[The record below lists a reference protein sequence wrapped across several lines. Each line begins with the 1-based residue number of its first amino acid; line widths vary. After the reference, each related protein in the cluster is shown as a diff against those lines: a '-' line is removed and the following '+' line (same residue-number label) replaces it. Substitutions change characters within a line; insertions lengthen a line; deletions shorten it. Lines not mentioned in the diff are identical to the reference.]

1 MGSFEIV
8 QKFVTDMRKALV
20 RLALAEGLCV
30 LATGVLLLLA
40 GAMLLAN
47 HIEQPHL
54 LRAAVWVSLLVVA
67 ATAAVAIGQP
77 LVWTRS
83 TRKIALYVE
92 SRLPNLH
99 SAIVSTV
106 EFGGLTGSKPDLV
119 GLSMPLVQQT
129 AQTAANHLRDLAP
142 DKLTDKARLDSLK
155 RLVLAVS
162 VTTMLA
168 VFWSPETFRA
178 GAVAL
183 MSDPIS
189 TTVEDTTTGQI
200 VDVAVRDIRIRYE
213 FPAYMGLPARD
224 VLGAAGDLTAYPG
237 TEIRIEGKTITPV
250 KTGELVFF
258 AAANAETP
266 VRVPL
271 TVGSESTVSG
281 RFIATVSG
289 TYSFEFTTPD
299 GEHLSERAR
308 RAVDLEPDLAPELV
322 LLIPQAD
329 LEVNLNDSVP
339 VVFRA
344 TDDFGLG
351 TIELVHQVRNK
362 GEPVRQRVQTLEAE
376 KQFQG
381 DTQLELASLDL
392 KPGDTVDVWV
402 EAQDLNTVS
411 GPTRGQSEVRSIK
424 IWSPAE
430 KHEEIVD
437 SLAQIV
443 ELMLTLLADRSEGL
457 LAEGRFEHYPA
468 ILDSVGVYNAQ
479 SQVLVKA
486 LDAVLEAVTLDPLMP
501 EDVHGQIM
509 VIRTRHD
516 EIQRAEAHTLTKA
529 IQVAQMDTRKTERIS
544 LFSGHNNDVIGALEK
559 DIIALEKLVDKLREQ
574 KLMEQTRDLL
584 SQQNELMDLLAAMKD
599 GASAEDQERAQKQVD
614 QLQQQ
619 LENMMQQVAKSAKNL
634 PYENFNAGALDPE
647 GTQKNV
653 MDFQK
658 MLDEIRKKIQEG
670 DMEGAMKLAEEMQ
683 KQMAEMMAQM
693 EQGFEGMPM
702 AGGGGPSP
710 MMQEMQGDLA
720 NLEREQAK
728 LVEET
733 DPVAEAQRKA
743 MEEKRKE
750 QLDAILEEQKQKAQ
764 ALREELDQINPKNV
778 SESSRNKLADLK
790 NNAAELKDTLEQKE
804 VAQAQKTAEKLAQ
817 DAAKLKD
824 EMKAEAE
831 KQKSKQQKKSIEKSS
846 GQCENAGNT
855 ASDIAKALDELTADP
870 SDPNN
875 AEHQKKLKEL
885 AERQRGTKEKLKEF
899 GQKMAENSEGM
910 PGLKEMFDEMLEG
923 AEQSME
929 QAQSKLE
936 QGKGQQASLHEED
949 ALDQLGQAKK
959 RMQQMMQSRPGQ
971 SGVGAGLSN
980 ENTEIPKAED
990 YAPPAAF
997 REAVLRAEKQPSP
1010 KKYEE
1015 LNKEYYK
1022 SLFR

>member
-8 QKFVTDMRKALV
+8 QKFVAETRKSLL
-20 RLALAEGLCV
+20 RLALVEGLCV
-30 LATGVLLLLA
+30 LTTGLLLVLF
-40 GAMLLAN
+40 GALLLAN
-47 HIEQPHL
+47 HIEQPAL
-54 LRAAVWVSLLVVA
+54 LRNVVSISLLVVL
-67 ATAAVAIGQP
+67 ATSAWAVWQP
-77 LVWTRS
+77 LMWTRS
-83 TRKIALYVE
+83 VRSVALYVE

-106 EFGGLTGSKPDLV
+106 EFGGFSGTKPDMS
-119 GLSMPLVQQT
+119 GLSVPLVDQT
-129 AQTAANHLRDLAP
+129 AHAAAMRLRELSP
-142 DKLTDKARLDSLK
+142 DTLTDKTRFESLK

-162 VTTMLA
+162 LTVLA
-168 VFWSPETFRA
+168 AVVWTPDSFRA

-183 MSDPIS
+183 MSDPVRS
-189 TTVEDTTTGQI
+189 APSDTHRGQV
-200 VDVAVRDIRIRYE
+200 VDVAVRDIRVRYE
-213 FPAYMGLPARD
+213 YPAYMKQPARD
-224 VLGAAGDLTAYPG
+224 ILGAAGDLTAFPG
-237 TEIRIEGKTITPV
+237 TEIRLEGKTIVPV
-250 KTGELVFF
+250 KAGELVFVP
-258 AAANAETP
+258 AVNGDNPT
-266 VRVPL
+266 RVPL
-271 TVGSESTVSG
+271 NVVGGDAVSG
-281 RFIATVSG
+281 RWIATVSG
-289 TYSFEFTTPD
+289 TYSFEFTTVD
-299 GEHLSERAR
+299 GQSLTERAR
-308 RAVDLEPDLAPELV
+308 RSVDLEPDLAPEVV

-344 TDDFGLG
+344 IDDFGLG
-351 TIELVHQVRNK
+351 ELDLVYQVRS
-362 GEPVRQRVQTLEAE
+362 GGDPARRRLQTLDGER
-376 KQFQG
+376 QFQG
-381 DTQLELASLDL
+381 DAQLELASLDL
-392 KPGDTVDVWV
+392 KPGDVVDLWV
-402 EAQDLNTVS
+402 EAKDLNTVG
-411 GPTRGQSEVRSIK
+411 GPTAGQSETRSIK

-443 ELMLTLLADRSEGL
+443 ELMLTLLADRLESLIGERQT
-457 LAEGRFEHYPA
+457 ANYSA
-468 ILDSVGVYNAQ
+468 VLDSVGLLNAQ
-479 SQVLVKA
+479 SQQLVKA
-486 LDAVLEAVTLDPLMP
+486 LDAVLAAIGQDSLMP
-501 EDVHGQIM
+501 EDVQGQILA
-509 VIRTRHD
+509 VRTRHD

-529 IQVAQMDTRKTERIS
+529 IQVAQMDSRKTERIS
-544 LFSGHNNDVIGALEK
+544 MFSGHHDEVVTALEK
-559 DIIALEKLVDKLREQ
+559 DILALEKLVDKLREQ

-584 SQQNELMDLLAAMKD
+584 SQQNELMDLLSAMKD
-599 GASAEDQERAQKQVD
+599 GASPEDKERAEQQLN

-619 LENMMQQVAKSAKNL
+619 LENMMQQVAKNAKNL

-653 MDFQK
+653 LDFQK

-720 NLEREQAK
+720 NLEREQAQIY
-728 LVEET
+728 EET

-750 QLDAILEEQKQKAQ
+750 EIDSILEEQKQKAQ
-764 ALREELDQINPKNV
+764 ALKEQLDQINPKAA
-778 SESSRNKLADLK
+778 SESSRNKVADLR
-790 NNAAELKDTLEQKE
+790 NNASELKDALEQKE
-804 VAQAQKTAEKLAQ
+804 IAQAQKSAEKLAR
-817 DAAKLKD
+817 DAAKLKE

-831 KQKSKQQKKSIEKSS
+831 KQKSKQQKKSLEQSS
-846 GQCENAGNT
+846 GQCENAGNS
-855 ASDIAKALDELTADP
+855 ASEIANALDQLTADP
-870 SDPNN
+870 SDPNS
-875 AEHQKKLKEL
+875 AEHQKKLGEL
-885 AERQRGTKEKLKEF
+885 AERQRGTREKLGEF
-899 GQKMAENSEGM
+899 GKKLSENSEGM
-910 PGLKEMFDEMLEG
+910 PGLQEMFEEMLKG

-1010 KKYEE
+1010 KKYED